1 MSSTSFTSPGFTAQ
15 DVTVI
20 IPAYNS
26 AATIGACLRALQMQS
41 TPPGEIIV
49 ADSSKDETPE
59 IIQRDFPCV
68 HLTRFDNQTFPG
80 PARNRGARMAQGE
93 ILAFIDSDCLA
104 APDWVAR
111 IVAAHNAGH
120 YIAGGSLE
128 VGNAEKPIAWAGHML
143 EFREFLPIGPARPVI
158 HIPTCNLSYRKEVFL
173 QFGGFPNA
181 YYPQED
187 LLFNYLLN
195 QRGYQVWFD
204 PAIHI
209 YHFYRDTWRDFLP
222 HQHRIGRV
230 TRCSLGRLA
239 LPGQEIARRPLLAWS
254 TAPFLGVIK
263 FLRSSAAFLRNY
275 PKQALHMPIVLFDIA
290 IGALWWI
297 RGFSS
302 GARTGLSGIRGWD
315 DPLEDI
321 LLTLEGKQGD

>member
-1 MSSTSFTSPGFTAQ
+1 MFTSQ

-26 AATIGACLRALQMQS
+26 AATIAACLRALQMQT

-49 ADSSKDETPE
+49 ADSSKDETPD
-59 IIQRDFPCV
+59 IIRDNFPQV
-68 HLTRFDNQTFPG
+68 RLTRFNNQTFPG
-80 PARNRGARMAQGE
+80 PARNRAAGMARGD
-93 ILAFIDSDCLA
+93 ILAFIDADCLA
-104 APDWVAR
+104 APDWVER

-120 YIAGGSLE
+120 EIAGGSLE

-143 EFREFLPIGPARPVI
+143 EFREFLPIGPPRPVI
-158 HIPTCNLSYRKEVFL
+158 HIPTCNLSYRKRLFQE
-173 QFGGFPNA
+173 FGGFPNA

-195 QRGYQVWFD
+195 QRGHQVWFD

-209 YHFYRDTWRDFLP
+209 YHFYRDTWGEFLP

-230 TRCSLGRLA
+230 TRCSLARLD
-239 LPGQEIARRPLLAWS
+239 LPGRDIARRPWLAWLS
-254 TAPFLGVIK
+254 APLLGTVK
-263 FLRSSAAFLRNY
+263 FLRSSTAFLRKY
-275 PKQALHMPIVLFDIA
+275 PAQAARMPHVLLIIA
-290 IGALWWI
+290 LGAVWWG
-297 RGFSS
+297 RGFAS

-315 DPLEDI
+315 APLEDV
-321 LLTLEGKQGD
+321 LQALEQRHED